1 MSNQNLYPVNT
12 YNPVL
17 YSSIYFHSLNKKGNI
32 ILLKF
37 HRTIY
42 PLISTYQHFI
52 YYILLFFNF
61 FKKKYENDVLLIWFK
76 DFIKKIWLVFYQMT
90 SEPFVKVIN
99 R

>member
-17 YSSIYFHSLNKKGNI
+17 YFSIYFHSLNKKGNI

-37 HRTIY
+37 HHTIY

-61 FKKKYENDVLLIWFK
+61 KKKKYEYDVLLIWFK

-90 SEPFVKVIN
+90 SERFVKVIN

>member
-17 YSSIYFHSLNKKGNI
+17 YFSIYFHSLNKKGNI

-52 YYILLFFNF
+52 YYILLLFIF
-61 FKKKYENDVLLIWFK
+61 FKKKYEYNVLLIWFK

>member
-17 YSSIYFHSLNKKGNI
+17 YSSIYFHSINKKGNI

-37 HRTIY
+37 HHTIY

-61 FKKKYENDVLLIWFK
+61 FKKKDEYNVLLIRFK

>member
-17 YSSIYFHSLNKKGNI
+17 YFSIYFHSLNKKGNI

-37 HRTIY
+37 HHTIY
-42 PLISTYQHFI
+42 PILSTYQHFI

-61 FKKKYENDVLLIWFK
+61 LKKKYEYDVLLIWFK
-76 DFIKKIWLVFYQMT
+76 DFIKKIWLVSYQMT

>member
-37 HRTIY
+37 HHTIY

-61 FKKKYENDVLLIWFK
+61 FKKKDEYNVLLIRFK